1 MNSAWLDL
9 AAARRTKEQAR
20 LESTEAQNE
29 IARAEV
35 LKREARQRIQQASAE
50 KEYADHA
57 RDVAKRQMDMAEAEL
72 ADAKRMR
79 ERAQA
84 EIDTS
89 RLILEEQSDQCSSVD
104 AAIIRASPRDNQTLR
119 SSCCSYVC
127 QVCCNSD
134 QPVGR
139 DLSLGLQQTTTH
151 KSIPVQPA
159 FVSSHWPGTKTDH
172 KILLLQN
179 ASNEIGNRAAAAA
192 GLVNYL
198 TVRENTFDAVASS
211 KYGDNDHNPSTRL
224 LSHMIG
230 ESSAACRR
238 WSAASLAGVAAAGRD
253 GRCSP
258 GLLAANSIPATFATN
273 MSCTIEA
280 TGSVKP
286 RTSTDHHSQSGS

>member
-89 RLILEEQSDQCSSVD
+89 RLILKEQSDQCSSVD

-286 RTSTDHHSQSGS
+286 RTSTDHHSQSGN

>member
-35 LKREARQRIQQASAE
+35 LKREARERIQQASAE
-50 KEYADHA
+50 KAYADHA

-89 RLILEEQSDQCSSVD
+89 RLFLKEQSDQCSSVD
-104 AAIIRASPRDNQTLR
+104 AAIIRASPRDHQTLR
-119 SSCCSYVC
+119 GSCCSYVC

-151 KSIPVQPA
+151 KSIPVQPG

-172 KILLLQN
+172 KILRLQN

-198 TVRENTFDAVASS
+198 TVRENTFEAVASS
-211 KYGDNDHNPSTRL
+211 KYGDIDHNPSTRR

-273 MSCTIEA
+273 MGCTIEA
-280 TGSVKP
+280 TGSVNP